1 MICIRLLPGE
11 GRTSLYENVNLIFF
25 WTHRRGEALRMPLES
40 YSWLSQDVDALSKL
54 AKLMRNTLHLAIALS
69 PLVVLQPRKFSE
81 DNI

>member
-1 MICIRLLPGE
+1 
-11 GRTSLYENVNLIFF
+11 
-25 WTHRRGEALRMPLES
+25 MPLES